1 MISREMLMECLEY
14 KPDDGTFIRKKSPR
28 GDTLGKPAGCIQN
41 SSGYVLIHIRGKS
54 YRAHRL
60 AFLYMRGVIPLIVDH
75 INGNRSDNRW
85 SNLRESTKEGNS
97 HNSIIGKNNKSGVKC
112 VSWNKRLK
120 KWHAR
125 IMSERKYK
133 HIGYFPDLIGA
144 ELAVRK
150 SRIEL
155 HGEFA
160 NHG

>member
-1 MISREMLMECLEY
+1 MISREELKYRLSYDEHS
-14 KPDDGTFIRKKSPR
+14 GVFIRMRSPR
-28 GDTLGKPAGCIQN
+28 GDTIGRAAGSIHKAT
-41 SSGYVLIHIRGKS
+41 GYVMIYIRGKA

-60 AFLYMRGVIPLIVDH
+60 AFLYMRGEIPEIVDH

-97 HNSIIGKNNKSGVKC
+97 HNSIISKNNKSGVKC
-112 VSWNKRLK
+112 VSWNKRLG

-125 IMSERKYK
+125 IMKERKYE

-150 SRIEL
+150 ARIEL